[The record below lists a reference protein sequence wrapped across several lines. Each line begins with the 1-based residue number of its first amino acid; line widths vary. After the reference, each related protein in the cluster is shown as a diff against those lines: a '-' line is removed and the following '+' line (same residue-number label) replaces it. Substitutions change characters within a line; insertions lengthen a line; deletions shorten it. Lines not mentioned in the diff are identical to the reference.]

1 MNSTLP
7 KEYILL
13 SPRWYDI
20 VKTKKEITA
29 LIHAFTLRSLVLSD
43 SPMLCIFNDTE
54 AKEVFID
61 IFHYLVDRES
71 INHNIYAKE
80 YEETFIRNLIIAL
93 NESGYFG

>member
-1 MNSTLP
+1 
-7 KEYILL
+7 
-13 SPRWYDI
+13 
-20 VKTKKEITA
+20 
-29 LIHAFTLRSLVLSD
+29 
-43 SPMLCIFNDTE
+43 MLCIFNDTE

-71 INHNIYAKE
+71 IDHNIYAKE